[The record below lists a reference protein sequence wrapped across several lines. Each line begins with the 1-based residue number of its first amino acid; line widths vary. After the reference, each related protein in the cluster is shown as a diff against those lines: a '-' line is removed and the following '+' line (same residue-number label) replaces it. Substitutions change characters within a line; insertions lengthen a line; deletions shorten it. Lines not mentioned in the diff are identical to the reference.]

1 MDIAVSVL
9 INKDVNSNI
18 IYMDVNS
25 SRRKRIRRT
34 PEAAK
39 ALILKVA
46 ADRLSELGLD
56 GLNISGVARAAGMSH
71 ATVIHHFGSTGAM
84 RKALLRDMTHELLS
98 DVMAALD
105 HHDAPAIILDRLFKM
120 LSQGGHGR
128 LLAWLALERQTGTLL
143 EPEDPGN
150 LFTNIVDAITLESG
164 DRSHARHL
172 VLLVAAAAVGLSI
185 GGDSIAELVGI
196 DDDEM
201 QSFPAWLAD
210 HIQST

>member
-1 MDIAVSVL
+1 MDIAVSVV
-9 INKDVNSNI
+9 INKDVNSNV

-25 SRRKRIRRT
+25 SPKKRIRRT
-34 PEAAK
+34 PEEAK
-39 ALILKVA
+39 ALILGVA
-46 ADRLSELGLD
+46 AGRLAELGLN

-84 RKALLRDMTHELLS
+84 REALARDMTRELLS

-105 HHDAPAIILDRLFKM
+105 HHEAPAMILDRLFKM
-120 LSQGGHGR
+120 LSRGGHGR
-128 LLAWLALERQTGTLL
+128 LLAWLALEQQTGTLL

-150 LFTNIVDAITLESG
+150 LFTKVIDAITLESG
-164 DRSHARHL
+164 DRSHAKHM

-185 GGDSIAELVGI
+185 SGDTIAQLVGI

-210 HIQST
+210 HIQGT